1 MKGGKNMQK
10 LMHFLGCLLMMV
22 AVAVTALPGEARAEF
37 PERPV
42 GFVVIDQ
49 DGDVNGAVYKSWRQ
63 VVKWAYHFPYY
74 QLVDGGEPQT
84 MVSEAVRTGAKLDK
98 DSLAALAEKSKMDVL
113 VVARVYELDEYIVTG
128 FTFRDDDDTYV
139 KTSACVDL
147 FVYKKDGNKF
157 LKKKLRERHLR
168 DIGNVEHPEETI
180 KWELSKIVNTMEGR
194 PIIGA

>member
-1 MKGGKNMQK
+1 MKK
-10 LMHFLGCLLMMV
+10 LMHFLGCLLMML
-22 AVAVTALPGEARAEF
+22 AVTITALPSEARAEF

-49 DGDVNGAVYKSWRQ
+49 DGDVNGQVYKTWRQ

-74 QLVDGGEPQT
+74 QIIDGGAPQEL
-84 MVSEAVRTGAKLDK
+84 VSDAVRSGAKLDK
-98 DSLAALAEKSKMDVL
+98 ASLQALAEKSKVDVL
-113 VVARVYELDEYIVTG
+113 VVARIYELDEYMVTSMI
-128 FTFRDDDDTYV
+128 FREDNDTYV
-139 KTSACVDL
+139 RTSACADL

-157 LKKKLRERHLR
+157 LKKKLRERELKE
-168 DIGNVEHPEETI
+168 IGNVEHPEETI

>member
-1 MKGGKNMQK
+1 MKK
-10 LMHFLGCLLMMV
+10 LMHFLGCLLMML
-22 AVAVTALPGEARAEF
+22 AVTITALPSEARAEF

-49 DGDVNGAVYKSWRQ
+49 DGDVNGQVYKTWRQ

-74 QLVDGGEPQT
+74 QIIDGGAPQEL
-84 MVSEAVRTGAKLDK
+84 VSDAVRCGAKLDK
-98 DSLAALAEKSKMDVL
+98 ASLQALAEKSKVDVL
-113 VVARVYELDEYIVTG
+113 VVARIYELDEYIVTSMI
-128 FTFRDDDDTYV
+128 FREDNDTYV
-139 KTSACVDL
+139 RTSACADL

-157 LKKKLRERHLR
+157 LKKKLRERELKE
-168 DIGNVEHPEETI
+168 IGNVEHPEETI

>member
-74 QLVDGGEPQT
+74 QIVDGGEPQT
-84 MVSEAVRTGAKLDK
+84 MVSEAMRTGAKLDR

>member
-10 LMHFLGCLLMMV
+10 LLRFLGCLLMLL
-22 AVAVTALPGEARAEF
+22 AVTATILPERAAAEF

-49 DGDVNGAVYKSWRQ
+49 DGDVNGAVYKTWRQ

-74 QLVDGGEPQT
+74 QIMDGGAPQEL
-84 MVSEAVRTGAKLDK
+84 VSEAVRTGVKLDK
-98 DSLAALAEKSKMDVL
+98 SSLAALAEKSKMDVL
-113 VVARVYELDEYIVTG
+113 VVARIYELDEYMVSSL
-128 FTFRDDDDTYV
+128 FLRDDGDTYV
-139 KTSACVDL
+139 KTAACADL
-147 FVYKKDGNKF
+147 FVYKKDGDKF

-168 DIGNVEHPEETI
+168 EIGNVEHPEETI

-194 PIIGA
+194 PIIGS

>member
-1 MKGGKNMQK
+1 MKK
-10 LMHFLGCLLMMV
+10 LMHFLGCLLMML
-22 AVAVTALPGEARAEF
+22 AVTITALPSEARAEF

-49 DGDVNGAVYKSWRQ
+49 DGDVNGQVYKTWRQ

-74 QLVDGGEPQT
+74 QIIDGGAPQEL
-84 MVSEAVRTGAKLDK
+84 VSDAVRSGVKLDK
-98 DSLAALAEKSKMDVL
+98 ASLQALAEKSKVDVL
-113 VVARVYELDEYIVTG
+113 VVARIYELDEYIVTSMI
-128 FTFRDDDDTYV
+128 FREDNDTYV
-139 KTSACVDL
+139 RTSACADL

-157 LKKKLRERHLR
+157 LKKKLRERELKE
-168 DIGNVEHPEETI
+168 IGNVEHPEETI

>member
-1 MKGGKNMQK
+1 MKGGKNMQR

-22 AVAVTALPGEARAEF
+22 AVAVTSLPGEARAEF

-74 QLVDGGEPQT
+74 QIVDGGEPQT
-84 MVSEAVRTGAKLDK
+84 MVSEAMRTGAKLDR

-113 VVARVYELDEYIVTG
+113 VVALVYELDEYIVTG

>member
-1 MKGGKNMQK
+1 MKK
-10 LMHFLGCLLMMV
+10 LMHFLGCLLMML
-22 AVAVTALPGEARAEF
+22 AVTITALPSEARAEF

-49 DGDVNGAVYKSWRQ
+49 DGDVNGQVYKTWRQ

-74 QLVDGGEPQT
+74 QIIDGGTPQEL
-84 MVSEAVRTGAKLDK
+84 VSDAVRSGVKLDK
-98 DSLAALAEKSKMDVL
+98 ASLQALAEKSKVDVL
-113 VVARVYELDEYIVTG
+113 VVARIYELDEYIVTSMI
-128 FTFRDDDDTYV
+128 FREDNDTYV
-139 KTSACVDL
+139 RTSACADL

-157 LKKKLRERHLR
+157 LKKKLRERELKE
-168 DIGNVEHPEETI
+168 IGNVEHPEETI

>member
-74 QLVDGGEPQT
+74 QIVDGGEPQT

>member
-37 PERPV
+37 SERPV

-74 QLVDGGEPQT
+74 QIVDGGEPQT
-84 MVSEAVRTGAKLDK
+84 MVSEAVRTGAKLGK

>member
-1 MKGGKNMQK
+1 MKK
-10 LMHFLGCLLMMV
+10 LMHFLGCLLMML
-22 AVAVTALPGEARAEF
+22 AVTITALPSEARAEF

-49 DGDVNGAVYKSWRQ
+49 DGDVNGQVYKTWRQ

-74 QLVDGGEPQT
+74 QIIDGGAPQEL
-84 MVSEAVRTGAKLDK
+84 VSDAVRSGVKLDK
-98 DSLAALAEKSKMDVL
+98 ASLQALAEKSKVDVL
-113 VVARVYELDEYIVTG
+113 VVARIYELDEYMVTSIG
-128 FTFRDDDDTYV
+128 FREDNDTYV
-139 KTSACVDL
+139 STSACADL

-157 LKKKLRERHLR
+157 LKKKLRERELKE
-168 DIGNVEHPEETI
+168 IGNVEHPEETI

>member
-1 MKGGKNMQK
+1 MKGGKNMQR

-37 PERPV
+37 SERPV

-74 QLVDGGEPQT
+74 QIVDGGEPQT
-84 MVSEAVRTGAKLDK
+84 MVSEVVRTGAKLDK